1 MKTAKRAIPFTVSLS
16 VVSAITAILWY
27 LKLTTAC
34 PTNPVFFYVLPM
46 TIVAIVYGSG
56 PAMLGVLAAFLGAD
70 YFLYEPLYSL
80 EICSRVELGDLG
92 CFSLLAVAGVK
103 CASELFRPTGKSPQP
118 GSYRAVL

>member
-1 MKTAKRAIPFTVSLS
+1 MKAMKRAVPVVVSLS

-27 LKLTTAC
+27 LKLATVC
-34 PTNPVFFYVLPM
+34 PHNPVFFYVLPM
-46 TIVAIVYGSG
+46 TIVALVYGSG
-56 PAMLGVLAAFLGAD
+56 PALLGVFAAFLGAD

-103 CASELFRPTGKSPQP
+103 CASELFRPAEKSLQP
-118 GSYRAVL
+118 GPYRPIH